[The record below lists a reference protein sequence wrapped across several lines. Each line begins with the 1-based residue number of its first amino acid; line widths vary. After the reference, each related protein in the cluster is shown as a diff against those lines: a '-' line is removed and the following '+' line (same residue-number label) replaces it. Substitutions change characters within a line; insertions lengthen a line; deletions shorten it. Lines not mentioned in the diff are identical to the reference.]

1 VTGLLAALVLASAS
15 GPTGAVDVAAL
26 EARAAEAVQ
35 GAFTAAKLPV
45 PARDPALSLAA
56 RDISK
61 LMATGS
67 LSAAGLAEAVP
78 AAISRA
84 GGWDPA
90 PRSVVLG
97 GSSAD
102 GIVQYLRAQQSL
114 TEDRADVFGVGIS
127 VQTGK
132 LTLLVVTARRY
143 ATVSTFPR
151 TLPVGGQAELAVTL
165 RAPLRNPQLVVT
177 APDGRAETNSAAVAA
192 GETLTA
198 GLTFPAAGRYTIEVM
213 GRGPEGPKV
222 AALFGVTVGPV
233 GKAMASDDGP
243 EPKDPIAKID
253 AVLAHI
259 NRVRARAKAGPL
271 VHDHNL
277 DVLALEQAEDMATHH
292 FFAHVSPTR
301 GDLHQR
307 LTGRYAYVRAGE
319 NLGEADGALAAERAI
334 EGSPAHLENTL
345 DPRFTHVGLA
355 LFPNRHPGGEQS
367 LLLTEIFVTP
377 PERLKDPAGSI
388 YNTLNAERLAH
399 HLAPLGRERTLDDVA
414 REHLGIMIQDGEP
427 GGERDAQD
435 AAIEADGELEAV
447 AVDLFVGSGPDDALH
462 SRNVLSSGFNRVG
475 IAAQLVTSHRYGADR
490 LWICILYGTLPTA
503 RR

>member
-355 LFPNRHPGGEQS
+355 LFPNRHPGGDD
-367 LLLTEIFVTP
+367 EI
-377 PERLKDPAGSI
+377 AGEHVG
-388 YNTLNAERLAH
+388 NGGVGLRLAQPEGQ
-399 HLAPLGRERTLDDVA
+399 LRGEAPEVGERVEARSAEQGPVPHQPRLRGRDQLHWLGRRCHDAPSQLPPALQASTMHPAPTRRRPVTLQRRA
-414 REHLGIMIQDGEP
+414 
-427 GGERDAQD
+427 
-435 AAIEADGELEAV
+435 
-447 AVDLFVGSGPDDALH
+447 VGSVP
-462 SRNVLSSGFNRVG
+462 
-475 IAAQLVTSHRYGADR
+475 
-490 LWICILYGTLPTA
+490 
-503 RR
+503 